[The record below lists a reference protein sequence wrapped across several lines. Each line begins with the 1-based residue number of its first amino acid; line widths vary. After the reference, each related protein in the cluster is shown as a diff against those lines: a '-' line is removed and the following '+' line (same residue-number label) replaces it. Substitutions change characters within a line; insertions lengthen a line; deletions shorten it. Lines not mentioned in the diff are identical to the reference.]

1 MKHSKLRRNICL
13 IIAIL
18 LILGFI
24 VPVLISSA
32 ALPQQAMATAAFTG
46 VGSLGGQAL

>member
-1 MKHSKLRRNICL
+1 MKHSKLRRNVCL

-24 VPVLISSA
+24 VPVLVSSA
-32 ALPQQAMATAAFTG
+32 ATPEAMAAPFTAIGCPA
-46 VGSLGGQAL
+46 V

>member
-1 MKHSKLRRNICL
+1 MKHSKVRRNICL

-32 ALPQQAMATAAFTG
+32 ATPRESIAGNSTTVTSSLNQTA
-46 VGSLGGQAL
+46 

>member
-1 MKHSKLRRNICL
+1 MKHSKARRNICL

-32 ALPQQAMATAAFTG
+32 ATPREAASSFTVTSSLKQTA
-46 VGSLGGQAL
+46 

>member
-1 MKHSKLRRNICL
+1 MKHSKVRRNICL

-32 ALPQQAMATAAFTG
+32 ATPREVIAASSFTVTSSLNQTA
-46 VGSLGGQAL
+46 